1 MTNESSRFVPKV
13 HPASR
18 PVEAEDPL
26 SLHASVLAGDPEKM
40 LQCLVEEYAWMGW
53 SSEQILELF
62 QNPFYPVLHEL
73 GQWFGKDELRRRL
86 ADLMQQS
93 GVFQYQVTMHE
104 EAGPEPEEAEVELLQ
119 LGLPTRRPEGSDH
132 A

>member
-1 MTNESSRFVPKV
+1 MTSESSRFMPKV

-18 PVEAEDPL
+18 PVEAEDPF
-26 SLHASVLAGDPEKM
+26 SLHANVLAGDPELM
-40 LQCLVEEYAWMGW
+40 LQCVVEEYAWMGW

-62 QNPFYPVLHEL
+62 HNPFYPVLYEL
-73 GQWFGKDELRRRL
+73 GRWFGKDELRRRL
-86 ADLMQQS
+86 DGLMRPS
-93 GVFQYQVTMHE
+93 GMFPFHVVMHE
-104 EAGPEPEEAEVELLQ
+104 ELGPEPEGVEEELLQ